1 MLHQPDQRRAIGRVG
16 GVDAGQRVG
25 ERVRVVPGG
34 HRLGVV
40 AAGREQLSVV
50 TNALGEAV
58 VDAEAGY
65 LPDRAS
71 VLVLRGG
78 QVGGASGPGAL
89 DAEQVVVLA
98 GQAALAPARF
108 IDGLGDGHRG
118 RHTVPALRRNSAWG
132 DRRNERLL
140 RS

>member
-1 MLHQPDQRRAIGRVG
+1 
-16 GVDAGQRVG
+16 
-25 ERVRVVPGG
+25 VV
-34 HRLGVV
+34 V
-40 AAGREQLSVV
+40 
-50 TNALGEAV
+50 NALGEAV

-71 VLVLRGG
+71 ALVLRGG

-108 IDGLGDGHRG
+108 IDGLGDGHCG
-118 RHTVPALRRNSAWG
+118 RHTIPALRRNSAWG